1 MPSPREPVPFALGSN
16 REALTLAPLASRLH
30 MVAQVSSCATPSRER
45 LRAWP
50 LSSVAGGA
58 DDTGEV
64 RLAKAVTTF
73 NFELTPSDCAL
84 KVQPG
89 ILYV

>member
-1 MPSPREPVPFALGSN
+1 MPCPREPVPFALGSN

-30 MVAQVSSCATPSRER
+30 MVAQVSSCATPSGRR

-50 LSSVAGGA
+50 LSSVAGA

-73 NFELTPSDCAL
+73 NVELTPSDCAL

>member
-1 MPSPREPVPFALGSN
+1 MPCPREPVPFALGSN
-16 REALTLAPLASRLH
+16 REALTLEPFASRLQRCSPGFF
-30 MVAQVSSCATPSRER
+30 MREW
-45 LRAWP
+45 LLVRAWP
-50 LSSVAGGA
+50 LSSVAGA

-73 NFELTPSDCAL
+73 NVELTPSDCAL